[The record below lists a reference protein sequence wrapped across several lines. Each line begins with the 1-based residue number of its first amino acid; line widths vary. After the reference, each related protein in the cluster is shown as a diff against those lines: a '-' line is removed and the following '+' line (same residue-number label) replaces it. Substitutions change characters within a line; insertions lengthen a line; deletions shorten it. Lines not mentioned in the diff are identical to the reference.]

1 MLLVNETLP
10 ELTATAATHTPT
22 TASKAVMAMIAF
34 LVLLVWFGIKLYWF
48 IHKQHL
54 QVS

>member
-22 TASKAVMAMIAF
+22 TANKAVMAMIAF
-34 LVLLVWFGIKLYWF
+34 FGSAGLVWN
-48 IHKQHL
+48 
-54 QVS
+54 